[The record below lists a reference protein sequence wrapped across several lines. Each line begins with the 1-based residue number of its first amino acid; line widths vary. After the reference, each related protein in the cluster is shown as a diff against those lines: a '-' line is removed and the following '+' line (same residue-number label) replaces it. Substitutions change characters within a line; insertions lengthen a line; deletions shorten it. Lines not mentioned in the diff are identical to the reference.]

1 MEENKEL
8 QKLKEEV
15 ETPNNK
21 FIELTDE
28 ELEDAGGG
36 EMLVINMYR
45 CQKCGKS
52 FFQRGNTSYVICK
65 CGGSARRV
73 SPMS

>member
-8 QKLKEEV
+8 QEV
-15 ETPNNK
+15 K
-21 FIELTDE
+21 DD
-28 ELEDAGGG
+28 ELEQVSGG

-45 CQKCGKS
+45 CQECGKC

>member
-1 MEENKEL
+1 MSEEL
-8 QKLKEEV
+8 QELK
-15 ETPNNK
+15 
-21 FIELTDE
+21 DD
-28 ELEDAGGG
+28 ELEQVTGG

-45 CQKCGKS
+45 CQECGKY

-65 CGGSARRV
+65 GGGSARRV